1 MRWNDDAVY
10 ERLRPLGRHHDRRQ
24 NSADQNGSDDLAAI
38 EILILKIHV
47 GLSIGIQPQ
56 DSENLNY
63 GGGVVGATVVGTTV
77 VGTTVVVGVAVVVA
91 GADDAA

>member
-1 MRWNDDAVY
+1 MRGNDDAIY
-10 ERLRPLGRHHDRRQ
+10 KRLRPLCWHHNGCQ
-24 NSADQNGSDDLAAI
+24 NAADQNRSDNLATV
-38 EILILKIHV
+38 EILVLKVHI

-56 DSENLNY
+56 DSESLNH
-63 GGGVVGATVVGTTV
+63 GGGVVGVTV